1 MYLTFHA
8 DFVALHDS
16 QISWTWPSRRRRRLL
31 FLLVTFFVFLSVNAD
46 QETRTRSR
54 RQITD
59 TEACAMQT
67 ETREEK
73 RRVTRVSGAFFVE
86 ASAAHHSHT
95 RSVCTYWRHSSH
107 SFWSFTNA
115 HRASITST
123 IWVTSTILVGIGVL
137 RDQRA
142 ILCALL
148 CMICAAASSSSR
160 FCGTVTSTDFSA
172 PSSG

>member
-16 QISWTWPSRRRRRLL
+16 PISWTWPSRRRRRLL
-31 FLLVTFFVFLSVNAD
+31 FLSSCNFFVFLSLNAD
-46 QETRTRSR
+46 QETRARSR

-73 RRVTRVSGAFFVE
+73 RRVTRVSGAFFVD
-86 ASAAHHSHT
+86 AILLQPHT
-95 RSVCTYWRHSSH
+95 GQ
-107 SFWSFTNA
+107 A
-115 HRASITST
+115 LTST

-148 CMICAAASSSSR
+148 LPR
-160 FCGTVTSTDFSA
+160 FPRGSVA
-172 PSSG
+172 Q